1 MTDLLS
7 ENKLIGCKELFDY
20 FDNDKDGE
28 LTKGQLK
35 EVLKALGENPD
46 EKELEKMMIQI
57 DGDKFGKLNFKEFV
71 ELYSRKIEDP
81 DTEEDLVEGFKLFDK
96 HNKGS
101 FPLVEMKLLLIEL
114 VPRLSEE
121 EAEEIVK
128 EADFNN
134 DGEVDFKELT
144 KIILSK

>member
-7 ENKLIGCKELFDY
+7 ENKLLGCKELFDY
-20 FDNDKDGE
+20 FDNDKDGL
-28 LTKGQLK
+28 LTMGQLG
-35 EVLKALGENPD
+35 EVLRALGENPT
-46 EKELEKMMIQI
+46 EKELEKMIIQI
-57 DGDKFGKLNFKEFV
+57 DGDKFGKLNFKEFI

-81 DTEEDLVEGFKLFDK
+81 DTEEDLLEGFKLFDK

-101 FPLVEMKLLLIEL
+101 IPLNEMKLLLIEL
-114 VPRLSEE
+114 VPRLSDE

-128 EADFNN
+128 EADINN
-134 DGEVDFKELT
+134 IGEVDIKELA